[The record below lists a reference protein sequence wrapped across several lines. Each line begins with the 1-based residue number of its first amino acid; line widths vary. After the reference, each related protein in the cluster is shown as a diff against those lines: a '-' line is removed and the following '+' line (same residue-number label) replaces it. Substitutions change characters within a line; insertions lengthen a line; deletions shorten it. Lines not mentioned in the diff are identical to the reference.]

1 MKRSGDVLLSC
12 CLAFFVAYGLRWI
25 ISPWQ
30 TLQWKQQGQINEV
43 KLLTTS
49 KRPKATTET
58 LGTSPPSDSK
68 RPRDR
73 VVKIST
79 RNSSF
84 SVNEV
89 KQLDASRLQKF
100 LKPILNEQGRWIQ
113 VAGHWI
119 WKDVLMQEW
128 NLGRKAWEWGVLL
141 FFGSNKRVEVIIG
154 ILRHGYQLKLGEPT
168 NHGNAW
174 DISGKF
180 RKIRKNQKSFAFLAV
195 WLSIQRLFTD

>member
-43 KLLTTS
+43 KLTTS
-49 KRPKATTET
+49 FSPKATTET
-58 LGTSPPSDSK
+58 PLSFTNRDRNSDETKK
-68 RPRDR
+68 RDEKKRDR
-73 VVKIST
+73 VVKISSSD

-84 SVNEV
+84 WSVKE
-89 KQLDASRLQKF
+89 LDVSRLQKF

-128 NLGRKAWEWGVLL
+128 NLGFQSLRMGWGALV
-141 FFGSNKRVEVIIG
+141 FF
-154 ILRHGYQLKLGEPT
+154 
-168 NHGNAW
+168 W
-174 DISGKF
+174 
-180 RKIRKNQKSFAFLAV
+180 
-195 WLSIQRLFTD
+195 

>member
-43 KLLTTS
+43 KLTTS
-49 KRPKATTET
+49 TTPKATTET
-58 LGTSPPSDSK
+58 LGFTNRDPSDEKNSRDPK
-68 RPRDR
+68 RDR
-73 VVKIST
+73 VVKISSSD

-84 SVNEV
+84 WSVKE
-89 KQLDASRLQKF
+89 LDVSRLQKF

-128 NLGRKAWEWGVLL
+128 NLGRR
-141 FFGSNKRVEVIIG
+141 S
-154 ILRHGYQLKLGEPT
+154 
-168 NHGNAW
+168 
-174 DISGKF
+174 
-180 RKIRKNQKSFAFLAV
+180 
-195 WLSIQRLFTD
+195 